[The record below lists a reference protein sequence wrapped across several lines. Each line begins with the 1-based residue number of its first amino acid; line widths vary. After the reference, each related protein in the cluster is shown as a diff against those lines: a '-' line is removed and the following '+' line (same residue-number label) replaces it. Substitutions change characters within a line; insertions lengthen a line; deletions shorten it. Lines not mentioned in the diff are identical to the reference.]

1 MPQKLRT
8 SKAATESPSSS
19 SSDDDGDGHLDPAV
33 LKKLQQRRARAKGC
47 DAASLLGSNIDT
59 KVKATE
65 EGLSMG
71 HFSSQTS
78 DVSLNPL
85 MAQYIERGLEERGLK
100 PKAAVAEVKELTES
114 EKLYIVP
121 ENLKEL
127 QRLGRHA
134 VARKNDEDKVAFHT
148 GLEIAE
154 VDVGKA
160 AKQRNARDTVAAT
173 SDSAA
178 IAQSEEFAASAV
190 LPLGVA
196 STMKRK
202 IIDGGASDDRVL
214 QQYKARAGSGPRGGK

>member
-1 MPQKLRT
+1 MPQRLRT
-8 SKAATESPSSS
+8 SKAVIESPSCSS
-19 SSDDDGDGHLDPAV
+19 SSDDDGAGGRLDPAV
-33 LKKLQQRRARAKGC
+33 LKKLQQRRARIRGC

-59 KVKATE
+59 KIKAAE

-85 MAQYIERGLEERGLK
+85 MAQYIDRGLEERGLK
-100 PKAAVAEVKELTES
+100 AKAVVAEVKELTES

-127 QRLGRHA
+127 QRMGRHA

-154 VDVGKA
+154 VDVGQA
-160 AKQRNARDTVAAT
+160 AKLRNARETVAAT
-173 SDSAA
+173 GNAA
-178 IAQSEEFAASAV
+178 TMSQTEELAASQLAV

-196 STMKRK
+196 SKVNMF
-202 IIDGGASDDRVL
+202 
-214 QQYKARAGSGPRGGK
+214 